1 MIRMLILG
9 IETSCDET
17 SAAVVKDGK
26 CILSNVISSQISTHQ
41 PYGGVVPEIASRKH
55 LENIIPVINEAMEQ
69 AQVTFEQISG
79 IAVTYGPGLVG
90 ALLVGVSA
98 AKALAYAL
106 DKPLIGV
113 NHLDGHIYANF
124 LEHDLEMP
132 LVCLVV
138 SGGHTSLIYM
148 EEHDKRTLL
157 GATRDDAAGEVFDKI
172 ARKMNL
178 GYPGG
183 PVLEREA
190 VEGQEII
197 DFPRSWLEEN
207 SFDFSFSGLKTSV
220 INYMHKKEQLDEE
233 INVADIA
240 ASFQKAIFE
249 VIVTK
254 TVKAAEMKQ
263 VKTIVLAGGVA
274 ANSYLKNKMINE
286 ASKLGIN
293 VYFPSTIL
301 CTDNA
306 AMIACAGHYNLLNGN
321 TADLDLNAVPNL
333 QMNLSSV

>member
-1 MIRMLILG
+1 MLILG

-17 SAAVVKDGK
+17 SAAVIKDGK
-26 CILSNVISSQISTHQ
+26 TILSNIISSQISTHQ

-55 LENIIPVINEAMEQ
+55 LENIIPVINGAMEQ
-69 AQVTFEQISG
+69 ADVTFEKIGG

-98 AKALAYAL
+98 AKALAYSL
-106 DKPLIGV
+106 NKPLIGV

-124 LEHDLEMP
+124 LEHNLDMP

-148 EEHDKRTLL
+148 EDHDKRTLL

-183 PVLEREA
+183 PAIEEIA
-190 VEGQEII
+190 TKGQPLI
-197 DFPRSWLEEN
+197 DFPRSWLEPD

-220 INYMHKKEQLDEE
+220 INYMHKKEQIGEE
-233 INVADIA
+233 VSVPDIA
-240 ASFQKAIFE
+240 ASFQEAIFE
-249 VIVTK
+249 VLITK
-254 TVKAAEMKQ
+254 TIKAAEMKR

-274 ANSYLKNKMINE
+274 ANSNLKNKMTDQANE
-286 ASKLGIN
+286 LGIK

-306 AMIACAGHYNLLNGN
+306 AMIACAGHYNLLKGQ
-321 TADLDLNAVPNL
+321 TANLELNAVPNL
-333 QMNLSSV
+333 QMSLTSI